1 MKSSIK
7 KFVLHYVEMVVAMLV
22 GMMVLGGL
30 SQVLL
35 DLPDETSVDLVEM
48 AIAMTIAMVAW
59 MRFRGHSWQPTAE
72 MAAAMLLPAAGALVF
87 LSGGIV
93 TDSGTLMMI
102 EHTAMF
108 VAMFGA
114 MLWRHEEYTGH
125 HHHQVPQETTA

>member
-1 MKSSIK
+1 MI
-7 KFVLHYVEMVVAMLV
+7 V

-48 AIAMTIAMVAW
+48 AIAMTVAMVAW
-59 MRFRGHSWQPTAE
+59 MRFRGHTWGPTTE
-72 MAAAMLLPAAGALVF
+72 MAAAMLVPAAGALVL

-93 TDSGTLMMI
+93 TDSSTLMMI

-114 MLWRHEEYTGH
+114 MLWRYEEYTGH
-125 HHHQVPQETTA
+125 HHQVPEENAGVKIA